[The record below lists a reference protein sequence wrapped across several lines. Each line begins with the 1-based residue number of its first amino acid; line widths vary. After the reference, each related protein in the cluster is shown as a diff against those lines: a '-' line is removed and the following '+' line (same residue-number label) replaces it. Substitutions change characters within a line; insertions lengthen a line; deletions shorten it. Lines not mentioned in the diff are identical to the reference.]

1 MPQARYINLKRRLC
15 KCTLFISFIY
25 SQNEICRI
33 NLGRD
38 IVEAESLDLWENDDQ
53 PSDEDQ
59 EAIDSEEDELMQEP
73 ESRKV
78 VCSSVYT
85 EARAGDL
92 ESDSESDLWEEFE
105 VWKEEEERI
114 EYERWYEGRKEYEEF
129 ERWTAHEQ
137 VGGDWDD
144 REEWSD
150 ISKSAGDDDWSL
162 FEQWQESEQLR
173 AFNWLVEQE
182 KHWMIFKNE
191 TYLDSEDVI
200 QYGINFTVIR

>member
-1 MPQARYINLKRRLC
+1 VHSVYM
-15 KCTLFISFIY
+15 TFIY
-25 SQNEICRI
+25 SHNEICRI
-33 NLGRD
+33 ILGGD
-38 IVEAESLDLWENDDQ
+38 IVEAESSDLWENDDQ

-59 EAIDSEEDELMQEP
+59 EEAIDSEEDELMQEP

-78 VCSSVYT
+78 VCNSVHT
-85 EARAGDL
+85 EARAGDP
-92 ESDSESDLWEEFE
+92 ESDGESDLWEEFE

-114 EYERWYEGRKEYEEF
+114 GYERWYEGRKEYEEF

-162 FEQWQESEQLR
+162 FEQWQESEQRR

-191 TYLDSEDVI
+191 TYLEDVRYN
-200 QYGINFTVIR
+200 QDTTRYFTVMR